1 MTINQLEQNIQNFS
15 DNFADKTVNNEFVYE
30 FLSCFD
36 FPKNTIHRL
45 RIAQENAPTDNIL
58 IKKRIYF
65 KITQSTDLKL
75 TLEELKNLPEVKGK
89 VRLIV
94 SLNQTQM
101 AVCDTLT
108 GEQKVFEIIDLP
120 TQFEIFSPLIGI
132 EKNSLV
138 FENLADRKASERMSK
153 FYNEIK
159 VYNDFHD
166 DQDIQALNQFLAR
179 ILFCLFAEDTEIF
192 PKSSFSNA
200 LSYTQKDGSD
210 LSEFFA
216 RLFEVLNTKVQDRPA
231 LPDYLKI
238 FPYVN
243 GGLFQE
249 QTKVPKFTT
258 KSRDYLLKNSEL
270 DWSQINPDIF
280 GSMVQAVLRNDDKND
295 NTEHFTSVP
304 NILKVIRPLFLD
316 EIYQEFN
323 EIITKNSP
331 VAATSASP
339 SPNNPNNPNN
349 GKLKSLN
356 QLLIRLSKIKFFD
369 PAVGSAN
376 FLIITYK
383 EIRRLEMAIIKEMG
397 TLQFSGIHLSNFYGI
412 EINHF
417 SAQIGRL
424 SLWLAQHQMNVEF
437 LKEFGNTSPTLPLQ
451 DSGNIIYANAAQID
465 WETVCPKYDGDEI
478 YIIGNPPFTGSRNQ
492 TAEQKNDLEAAFTK
506 DFGKLDYVSLWYK
519 LGADYIRGNNQAK
532 MALVSTNSIC
542 QGEQVALLW
551 PRVLGDELEICFAY
565 QSFKWKNSARNN
577 AGVTVIIVGI
587 ANKNEGKKYIFN
599 GDDGQNQHL
608 VAKIN
613 PYLTNGETVY
623 IQSRSKPLSGFPEM
637 IYGSEPR
644 EGGNLMIDRFQY
656 QDLTNKDPLIKKYI
670 KKVSGSNEQ
679 LNRIER
685 YCFWVDDSEIENSVL
700 HSEIANRFERVK
712 KYRLTSKR
720 ADTVKLAYKPNNFT
734 SNTYREATA
743 IIVPIVSSENREYL
757 PVDFLDKNTVILN
770 SAQAIYDPE
779 PWIFGVI
786 SSKMHMVWVRAV
798 GGRLKTDLRYSSSLI
813 YNTFPFPPLTD
824 SYKQALE
831 QCVDRV
837 IFTREEYPELTLAQ
851 LYDPK
856 KMPENLRAAHADL
869 DTAIDTI
876 YMRHLNRRKPFES
889 DGERLEVL
897 FEMYEGMVKKE

>member
-1 MTINQLEQNIQNFS
+1 LE
-15 DNFADKTVNNEFVYE
+15 
-30 FLSCFD
+30 
-36 FPKNTIHRL
+36 
-45 RIAQENAPTDNIL
+45 
-58 IKKRIYF
+58 
-65 KITQSTDLKL
+65 DLKV
-75 TLEELKNLPEVKGK
+75 LPEIKGK
-89 VRLIV
+89 VRLVV
-94 SLNQTQM
+94 SLNQTSM

-108 GEQKVFEIIDLP
+108 GEQKVFEITDLP

-153 FYNEIK
+153 FYTEIK
-159 VYNDFHD
+159 VYNDFSNE
-166 DQDIQALNQFLAR
+166 QDIQALNKFLAR
-179 ILFCLFAEDTEIF
+179 ILFCLFAEDTNIF
-192 PKSSFSNA
+192 AKGTFSTA

-210 LSEFFA
+210 LSNFFE
-216 RLFEVLNTKVQDRPA
+216 RLFEVLNIKVANRPN
-231 LPDYLKI
+231 LPDYLKV

-249 QTKVPKFTT
+249 NTKIPKFTT
-258 KSRDYLLKNSEL
+258 KSRDYLIQNSEL

-304 NILKVIRPLFLD
+304 NILKVIKPLFLD
-316 EIYQEFN
+316 ELYEEFKTIITTKTDLFGN
-323 EIITKNSP
+323 EIEIKKRQKKNQ
-331 VAATSASP
+331 VE
-339 SPNNPNNPNN
+339 
-349 GKLKSLN
+349 LN
-356 QLLIRLSKIKFFD
+356 QLLTRLSKIKFFD

-397 TLQFSGIHLSNFYGI
+397 ELHFSGIHLSNFYGI

-417 SAQIGRL
+417 SAEIGKL

-437 LKEFGNTSPTLPLQ
+437 FKEFGNTSPTLPLK
-451 DSGNIIYANAAQID
+451 DSGNIVFANAAQIN
-465 WETVCPKYDGDEI
+465 WESVCPKNPDDEI

-492 TAEQKNDLEAAFTK
+492 TVEQKNDLEIAFTK
-506 DFGKLDYVSLWYK
+506 DYKSLDYVSLWYK
-519 LGADYIRGNNQAK
+519 LGADFIRNHPNAK

-551 PRVLGDELEICFAY
+551 PRVLGNELEICFAY

-587 ANKNEGKKYIFN
+587 ANKSQDKKYIFN
-599 GDDGQNQHL
+599 DDDGQNRHL

-623 IQSRSKPLSGFPEM
+623 ITRNSVPISPNFPPM
-637 IYGSEPR
+637 FFGNMAND
-644 EGGNLMIDRFQY
+644 GGNLILDKVEKENIEFQHPELKKFIRKFIGSQELLRG
-656 QDLTNKDPLIKKYI
+656 QD
-670 KKVSGSNEQ
+670 
-679 LNRIER
+679 R
-685 YCFWVDDSEIENSVL
+685 YCFYIKDEELREIENNP
-700 HSEIANRFERVK
+700 EIQKRLSNIQQIRAKSTEKSTRELAKTPNRFYFFPHQE
-712 KYRLTSKR
+712 TNS
-720 ADTVKLAYKPNNFT
+720 
-734 SNTYREATA
+734 
-743 IIVPIVSSENREYL
+743 IIIPRVSSENREYL
-757 PVDFLDKNTVILN
+757 PIGILTKDTIISD
-770 SAQAIYDPE
+770 SAMAIYDPE

-798 GGRLKTDLRYSSSLI
+798 GGKLKTDLRYSSSLI
-813 YNTFPFPPLTD
+813 YNTFPFPPLTE

-856 KMPENLRAAHADL
+856 KMPENLRQAHADL

-897 FEMYEGMVKKE
+897 FEMYLGMVGGES